1 MTEKVI
7 LSLFSNN
14 AKELADF
21 YSEVLGGKIVRLFED
36 NSQETYLY
44 EFERSFAIQFIQSN
58 SHNYKVQL
66 KFQVVSLKRIE
77 EKLTELG
84 IDIKWLNSKKN
95 CLSILDSVGNVL
107 YIEEYN
113 RLKYVGMPIGG

>member
-44 EFERSFAIQFIQSN
+44 EFER
-58 SHNYKVQL
+58 
-66 KFQVVSLKRIE
+66 
-77 EKLTELG
+77 
-84 IDIKWLNSKKN
+84 
-95 CLSILDSVGNVL
+95 
-107 YIEEYN
+107 
-113 RLKYVGMPIGG
+113 